1 MKNPLNISVG
11 NLGDLEE
18 FCKSLCLSES
28 FQTGIVFGIL
38 SWFRHAW
45 ALSEHLEFR

>member
-1 MKNPLNISVG
+1 M
-11 NLGDLEE
+11 EE

-38 SWFRHAW
+38 SWFRHALGLYPSI
-45 ALSEHLEFR
+45 LSSGNFKKCLGQARL